1 MPSYKI
7 EVKNKETGE
16 WETSVEG
23 DAKSRRQF
31 LKSNGQVHRER
42 STEGRYYWTAP
53 TGKVKELIKGKSQWR
68 AIKAE

>member
-7 EVKNKETGE
+7 EIKNKETGD

-31 LKSNGQVHRER
+31 VKSQGQMHKEQNA
-42 STEGRYYWTAP
+42 EGHHYWAAA

-68 AIKAE
+68 AVKV